1 MTIQTYSCALYST
14 RSAMPHVFS
23 IRAKSI
29 RKFVVSKFAVSICLS
44 FLVFFAGVT
53 ARAAQEQTL
62 SELEVTLQAHPQL
75 QALRHQS
82 DANSELSE
90 AALGL
95 PDPVISFGINNLPF
109 ANPSF
114 SEFIPTNKSI
124 GIAQRIPNIG
134 RRKARSSEAKAQSDE
149 LSLRHQQQLS
159 LMRAQLVTLLLR
171 RDQVQQQTSLAK
183 EQDQKYTE
191 LSDVVKSE
199 VGTGRSVVFRLAEIE
214 RERAEVST
222 ELVNLANEMTMIESG
237 LRYLLGQVPNTK
249 IQPSSKPLPWSG
261 NPKEFYSVALAQAQM
276 RILDYGVDEAKAAWK
291 PEWGAQLRYQQREAG
306 ANFGGD
312 DFISAMV
319 TVTVPF
325 WSKRNQKPRLRAA
338 NARLEAAKSQYQESI
353 RQAEVRY
360 INLKSNYDAA
370 KATVGVLNEKMIAV
384 NEEIESQRINYESGQ
399 GFYSPVIDGEILLIK
414 FKSDAVK
421 ERTRSE
427 ITATQMAALLM
438 SNATANGS
446 EVEK

>member
-1 MTIQTYSCALYST
+1 MTIQIYSCVRYGT
-14 RSAMPHVFS
+14 RSSIPHVFS
-23 IRAKSI
+23 TIAKSI
-29 RKFVVSKFAVSICLS
+29 CKFGVSKFAVLICLP
-44 FLVFFAGVT
+44 FLLLMAGVT
-53 ARAAQEQTL
+53 ARVAQAQTL
-62 SELEVTLQAHPQL
+62 NELDAALQAHPQL

-95 PDPVISFGINNLPF
+95 PDPVISFGINNLPL
-109 ANPSF
+109 ADPSF

-134 RRKARSSEAKAQSDE
+134 GRKARSSEAKAQSDE
-149 LSLRHQQQLS
+149 LGLRHQQLLS
-159 LMRAQLVTLLLR
+159 LMRAQLVTLLLKR
-171 RDQVQQQTSLAK
+171 NQIQQQIQLAK
-183 EQDQKYTE
+183 EQDRKYTE
-191 LSDVVKSE
+191 LSEVVNSE
-199 VGTGRSVVFRLAEIE
+199 VGAGRSVVFRLAEIE

-222 ELVNLANEMTMIESG
+222 EMVDLGDEMTVIESG
-237 LRYLLGQVPNTK
+237 LRYLLGQVPNTTPL
-249 IQPSSKPLPWSG
+249 PSRKPLPWSG

-312 DFISAMV
+312 DFISAMI

-370 KATVGVLNEKMIAV
+370 VATAGVLNEKMIAV
-384 NEEIESQRINYESGQ
+384 KEEIESQRINYESGQ

-421 ERTRSE
+421 ARTRSE

-438 SNATANGS
+438 SNPTANGS

>member
-1 MTIQTYSCALYST
+1 MTIQTTLCALYRT
-14 RSAMPHVFS
+14 YLAMPKIFS
-23 IRAKSI
+23 LTAESAC
-29 RKFVVSKFAVSICLS
+29 KFVGSKFAILLCTSI
-44 FLVFFAGVT
+44 LVFFDGVT
-53 ARAAQEQTL
+53 ARAAQAQTL
-62 SELEVTLQAHPQL
+62 SELEATLKTHPQL

-82 DANSELSE
+82 DASIELSE

-95 PDPVISFGINNLPF
+95 PDPVISFGINNFPF

-134 RRKARSSEAKAQSDE
+134 GRKARSSEAKAQSHE
-149 LSLRHQQQLS
+149 LGLKYQQQLS
-159 LMRAQLVTLLLR
+159 LMRAQLVTLLLE
-171 RDQVQQQTSLAK
+171 RDRIQQQTRLAN

-199 VGTGRSVVFRLAEIE
+199 VGAGRSVVFRLAEIE
-214 RERAEVST
+214 RERAEIST
-222 ELVNLANEMTMIESG
+222 QLVNWAKELTMIESG
-237 LRYLLGQVPNTK
+237 LRYLLGQVPDTK
-249 IQPSSKPLPWSG
+249 MPPSSEPLQWSG
-261 NPKEFYSVALAQAQM
+261 DATEFYSVALAQAQT
-276 RILDYGVDEAKAAWK
+276 RVLDHGVEQAKAAWK

-312 DFISAMV
+312 DFVSAMV

-325 WSKRNQKPRLRAA
+325 WSKRNQQPRLRAA
-338 NARLEAAKSQYQESI
+338 RARLEAAKSQHQESI
-353 RQAEVRY
+353 RQAQVRY

-370 KATVGVLNEKMIAV
+370 KATVGVLNEKIIAV
-384 NEEIESQRINYESGQ
+384 NEEIDSQRINYESGQ

-414 FKSDAVK
+414 FKSDVIK
-421 ERTRSE
+421 ERTRGE
-427 ITATQMAALLM
+427 IAAAQMAALLM
-438 SNATANGS
+438 SNATSNES